1 MKRKKYFI
9 ILSLFLL
16 IVSSSSY
23 TLFFSDTQTQIDLQ
37 ADENT
42 TSYINCG

>member
-16 IVSSSSY
+16 IVSSSSH

-37 ADENT
+37 ADENAT
-42 TSYINCG
+42 LYITRG

>member
-16 IVSSSSY
+16 IISIC

-37 ADENT
+37 ADENAT
-42 TSYINCG
+42 LYITRG

>member
-1 MKRKKYFI
+1 MKKKKYFI